1 MNCALI
7 TTLLID
13 KTSVVIIM
21 MRLMLRDHNMCVY
34 VCVRVRACVS
44 TVCTTVYQVS
54 DVDSDATPLA
64 AALQNK
70 GCSL

>member
-34 VCVRVRACVS
+34 VCVRVRACVQY
-44 TVCTTVYQVS
+44 VPQCTRC
-54 DVDSDATPLA
+54 LM
-64 AALQNK
+64 
-70 GCSL
+70 